1 MSATTRDDPDDTTL
15 QIIMI
20 ADQMRPLMSQ
30 LPSNVQGGVLA
41 SLLASWLAG
50 HELVGDRKGTLKVQK
65 TLMNQHFQLIR
76 DLLLAQ
82 QTEQRQKA

>member
-1 MSATTRDDPDDTTL
+1 MSATTRDPDGETA

-30 LPSNVQGGVLA
+30 LPSNIQGGVLA

-50 HELVGDRKGTLKVQK
+50 HELVGDRKGTLAVQK

-82 QTEQRQKA
+82 QAGQEREA